1 MENTGLSIYKY
12 LYKNETLEKKFLK
25 VKFWLVNTRNAK
37 KKEIYK
43 VHFQKALNKITSEIM
58 IPSMMNLLGF
68 FQTLFVEILKFFFN
82 HKIFL
87 G

>member
-1 MENTGLSIYKY
+1 MQ
-12 LYKNETLEKKFLK
+12 
-25 VKFWLVNTRNAK
+25 K

-58 IPSMMNLLGF
+58 IPSMMNLLGV